1 MDYSSYAEST
11 ASTGASMLTLVFELA
26 IAVLAVVAMWVLFQK
41 AGREGWKSII
51 PFYNAWVEFD
61 IVYGAGWK
69 MFLLLVPLLN
79 IALSI
84 MFRYRIAQVYG
95 RSTAFAICNIFFSPI
110 TDLIMAFDGK
120 SNYQGPCSSFM

>member
-11 ASTGASMLTLVFELA
+11 ASTGASTLMLVFDLA

-51 PFYNAWVEFD
+51 PFYNVWVSFD

-69 MFLLLVPLLN
+69 MFLMLVPLLT
-79 IALSI
+79 IAVSI
-84 MFRYRIAQVYG
+84 MYSYRMAKAFG
-95 RSTAFAICNIFFSPI
+95 RSTAFAVCNIFFSPI
-110 TDLIMAFDGK
+110 TNLIMAFDGK
-120 SNYQGPCSSFM
+120 SNYEGPCSSFL

>member
-1 MDYSSYAEST
+1 MDYSAYAEST
-11 ASTGASMLTLVFELA
+11 SSGASAVTLIFDLV
-26 IAVLAVVAMWVLFQK
+26 IGVAALVALWVLFEK
-41 AGREGWKSII
+41 AGREGWKAII

-69 MFLLLVPLLN
+69 MFLLLVPILN

-84 MFRYRIAQVYG
+84 MFRFRIAQVYG

>member
-1 MDYSSYAEST
+1 MDESQ
-11 ASTGASMLTLVFELA
+11 AMQVAQSANGVSIVIELIVGVLT
-26 IAVLAVVAMWVLFQK
+26 IVALWVLFEK
-41 AGREGWKSII
+41 AGKEGWKSII
-51 PFYNAWVEFD
+51 PIYNAWVEFD

-69 MFLLLVPLLN
+69 MFLLLVPILN

-84 MFRYRIAQVYG
+84 MFRYRLAKVYG

-120 SNYQGPCSSFM
+120 SNYEGPCSSFM

>member
-1 MDYSSYAEST
+1 MDYSAYAVST
-11 ASTGASMLTLVFELA
+11 SSGASAVTLIFDLV
-26 IAVLAVVAMWVLFQK
+26 IGVAALVALWVLFEK
-41 AGREGWKSII
+41 AGREGWKAII

-69 MFLLLVPLLN
+69 MFLLLVPILN

-84 MFRYRIAQVYG
+84 MFRFRIAQVYG